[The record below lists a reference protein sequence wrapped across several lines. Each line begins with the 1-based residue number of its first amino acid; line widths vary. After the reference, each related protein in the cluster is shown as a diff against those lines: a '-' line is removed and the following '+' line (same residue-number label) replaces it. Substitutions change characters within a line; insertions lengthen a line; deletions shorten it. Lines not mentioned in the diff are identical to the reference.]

1 MTATGGG
8 SNMRHTDDGFR
19 KIVLLAMVTL
29 TVVLV
34 GCAKNDIKLTNQGN
48 KNWQQLEIS
57 AGGRVFKIEQLGG
70 GVTESIRFTSRAEDG
85 GKITGTLE
93 GKRYEAKFGYFT
105 PNLPTQEHIIL
116 ADDGTIEVVDPI
128 QK

>member
-1 MTATGGG
+1 M
-8 SNMRHTDDGFR
+8 
-19 KIVLLAMVTL
+19 KQLLAMVTL

-34 GCAKNDIKLTNQGN
+34 GCAKNDIKLTNQGTN
-48 KNWQQLEIS
+48 QGTKNWQQLEIS

-70 GVTESIRFTSRAEDG
+70 GVTESIRFTSRAEDS

-93 GKRYEAKFGYFT
+93 GKHYEAKFGYFT

-116 ADDGTIEVVDPI
+116 ADDATIEVVDPI